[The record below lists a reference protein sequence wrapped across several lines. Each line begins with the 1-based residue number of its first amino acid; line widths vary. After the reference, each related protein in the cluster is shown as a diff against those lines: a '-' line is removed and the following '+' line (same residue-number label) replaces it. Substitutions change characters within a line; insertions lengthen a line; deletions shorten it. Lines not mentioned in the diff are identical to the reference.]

1 MRKRLFAL
9 LVCFAML
16 CSLLPAAAGAADQ
29 RFTDMPAESHWSYK
43 ALAAAVDNGLL
54 QGSGGR
60 LTPENKLTRAQMAA
74 VINRAF
80 GAQDTEDIS
89 IYTDVPETA
98 WYAGDIAKAVRM
110 GTFHGNGTKMRP
122 EDPISR
128 QEAFA
133 VLARAFKLP
142 EGDEAAL
149 DRFSDKATVSAWAVP
164 ELAAMAENGYV
175 NGSNGKLNPLNSI
188 TRAEFAQVMYNLIR
202 RYYKAAGT
210 YSDALSGNRMINAP
224 GVTLKDVTVEGD
236 LIVGEG
242 AANGDVWIDNV
253 KITGRLVIRG
263 GGENSIHIINGSE
276 VGSILIGKTGDGG
289 VRLRTE
295 EGCRV
300 QAVVIDD
307 GRDEIIL
314 EGRYNQV
321 AIDTD
326 APVVLRDAEI
336 TGLTVK
342 AEDADVTAY
351 GSTKITAAAL
361 TGAAKNAALAVDKDA
376 SVDSVISDAPG
387 AVISGAGTVRSAE
400 VSGDNTK
407 FDTDGTSLHV
417 SGAKGVT
424 QNGSA
429 VADGATVV
437 TGGGETPPP
446 HVHAWDGGTQTKAP
460 TCTEAGVTTYRCA
473 CGESCTETVPALGHD
488 WDQGTV
494 TREPSAEAD
503 GEMTFTCTR
512 CGVKK
517 TEPISFRP
525 FAVVVNRDTP
535 EEDTLF
541 FSTLD
546 EAMAEAAKNPYHNE
560 PGEDPWT
567 EYEAIQVRSAAAIHN
582 LNLPAGYRLFVGAE
596 LTLTGTLT
604 LGASDYPECP
614 GAGAAAIF
622 IPMFDETAVT
632 LNDLK
637 LYDGANPADGVFSR
651 ADDGEERLDV
661 ISLCG
666 CRGEDGALY
675 EKPMLCFTGFYGQDH
690 RFELYRD
697 LDLTDCFSAIHF
709 NDSTLFVR
717 ANLALDAGSLRGG
730 DVVLDG
736 GVGSVSVDGLGACGY
751 AAGCAV
757 QLGQEASLRIN
768 QDGAVLTG
776 DVGIHRA
783 FDMAGL
789 SFRSAGKKAA
799 VTVDSGVYLNL
810 TGENWIGENVTL
822 VNNGGLDLSCPL
834 YVEGSLDNR
843 GEIRLESYE
852 AETEGYWYIG
862 RLELDGASL
871 RNSGTLELTGSAD
884 RPRSQI
890 NAYAS
895 SVLNDGGLIR
905 SFGDLNICGSSLVN
919 QGTIENWV
927 NMNVDPGTEQWFR
940 YGEDAAPV
948 LENEQLSC
956 SLLNFGTLYN
966 DGYLGVNGGSVTNS
980 GTILNRA
987 DLNINA
993 KPRLKEVY
1001 TLVSVNGEPET
1012 WEDWN
1017 DFRSWD
1023 EDARAEGR
1031 TAYWRVAG
1039 CEKTYVGLTPAS
1051 LTNSGNLINRRWMN
1065 LESVK
1070 LTNTDRGVVQNDQ
1083 GMELRAGNLT
1093 RALYWEGEVAGVPE
1107 DEGMGVPEFL
1117 NVGKLANGVLTGVG
1131 SEDGG
1136 SDAWFRMET
1145 GKLTNQGTVTN
1156 NGNLNLDFVAYEQGA
1171 DARFETYNAAGTHI
1185 TAGSITVPHDAFFRN
1200 EGYMQ
1205 INDLYGGGDE
1215 KCDLTGFADFF
1226 TTWNQDGNDSN
1237 WCRFTAQV
1245 LDEDGYAAAVA
1256 AQRAKPDNMK
1266 YNRMDFCADLTFTR
1280 DTILADF
1287 GEYWVDY
1294 KDVTAW
1300 QVFDDELGWIDC
1312 PEGTEGAQPYDTRVG
1327 AELTVGE
1334 GATLTVAADNWLHVD
1349 GDWNEDFLRP
1359 CKLTVKGTLSI
1370 EPERPGHEGRE
1381 WEGVSCG
1388 NVEIWSFGS
1397 FENLGK
1403 VENQGRFEI
1412 RYYDL
1417 GHWSNGRYV
1426 HEGRLGRYPECV
1438 TVNPPANT
1446 VYTAE
1451 VRSNAALDNAI
1462 ASTDPVF
1469 TRICLREDCTLTLT
1483 KDVILSVPITDIE
1496 PGSGLIVEEGCTLTL
1511 PEGAELYNS
1520 GDVSVYGD
1528 LDLAGKLDN
1537 NQHLEI
1543 GALTGSKTAT
1553 LRVTGL
1559 FQNWNDLTVY
1569 PTGRIDLVTGG
1580 RVSGRS
1586 PITLETIL
1594 IEADPDAD
1602 YTLSIF
1608 EEEDGLRFQV
1618 DTSGNGE
1625 VRLTG
1630 ELPARFRTLHLMRSA
1645 VDIIGLEIPAQTQIV
1660 VDDCWGSARARI
1672 GSHSVL
1678 IDDGWNPEGCHGF
1691 EIEANADAVIRV
1703 RNAQMTFDEGYGS
1716 TSVRV
1721 ICGDR
1726 SYWLAPHIFGVLNEN
1741 DSPGVYI
1748 STDHPDVEYELRR
1761 NGQRLQFEKELIP
1774 EDGKTHLFR
1783 REGSAWFTAGRDND
1797 PGLELTVRLPGG
1809 PTVIFEN
1816 VPVKPEWDES
1826 QDYPT

>member
-1 MRKRLFAL
+1 MRKRLLAM
-9 LVCFAML
+9 LVCLAML
-16 CSLLPAAAGAADQ
+16 CSLLPAVAAAADQ
-29 RFTDMPAESHWSYK
+29 RFSDMPAESHWSYK

-89 IYTDVPETA
+89 IYTDVPGTA
-98 WYAGDIAKAVRM
+98 WYVSDIAKAVRM

-142 EGDEAAL
+142 QGDASAL
-149 DRFSDKATVSAWAVP
+149 DRFTDKATVSAWAVP

-188 TRAEFAQVMYNLIR
+188 TRAEFAQVMYNMIR
-202 RYYKAAGT
+202 RYYKTAGT
-210 YSDALSGNRMINAP
+210 YSDPLTGNRMINAP
-224 GVTLKDVTVEGD
+224 GVTLRGVTVEGD

-263 GGENSIHIINGSE
+263 GGENSVHIINGSE

-300 QAVVIDD
+300 QTVVIDD

-326 APVVLRDAEI
+326 APVILRDAEI

-342 AEDADVTAY
+342 AEGAGVTAS
-351 GSTKITAAAL
+351 GSTTITAASL
-361 TGAAKNAALAVDKDA
+361 TDAAKDAALSVGKDA
-376 SVDSVISDAPG
+376 ALDSVVSDAPG

-400 VSGDNTK
+400 VSGDNTR

-417 SGAKGVT
+417 RGANGVT

-437 TGGGETPPP
+437 TGSGETPPP
-446 HVHAWDGGTQTKAP
+446 HVHAWDGGTLTKAP
-460 TCTEAGVTTYRCA
+460 SCTEAGETTFRCA
-473 CGESCTETVPALGHD
+473 CGESYTEAIPALGHD

-494 TREPSAEAD
+494 TREPTAEAD
-503 GEMTFTCTR
+503 GEMTFICIR
-512 CGVKK
+512 CGAKK

-567 EYEAIQVRSAAAIHN
+567 EYEAIQVRSAAAIDD

-614 GAGAAAIF
+614 GMGAAAIF

-637 LYDGANPADGVFSR
+637 LYDGANPEDGTFSR
-651 ADDGEERLDV
+651 VGDGEERLDV

-666 CRGEDGALY
+666 GRDEDGDLY

-690 RFELYRD
+690 RFELRQD
-697 LDLTDCFSAIHF
+697 LDLTDCFSTIHF
-709 NDSTLFVR
+709 DDSELYVR
-717 ANLALDAGSLRGG
+717 ANLTLDTGSLRGG
-730 DVVLDG
+730 DIVLDG
-736 GVGSVSVDGLGACGY
+736 GAGAVSADGQITCGY
-751 AAGCAV
+751 ADGCAV
-757 QLGQEASLRIN
+757 QLGQEASLRIGT
-768 QDGAVLTG
+768 DGATLTG
-776 DVGIHRA
+776 DAGIHRG

-789 SFRSAGKKAA
+789 SFQSPGEKAT
-799 VTVDSGVYLNL
+799 VSVDSGVYLNL
-810 TGENWIGENVTL
+810 TGENRVGENVTL

-834 YVEGSLDNR
+834 HVEGSLDNR
-843 GEIRLESYE
+843 GEIRLEAYE

-862 RLELDGASL
+862 SLELDHASL
-871 RNSGTLELTGSAD
+871 RNSGTLELVGSED
-884 RPRSQI
+884 RPRSQL

-905 SFGDLNICGSSLVN
+905 SYGDLNICGSSLVN
-919 QGTIENWV
+919 QGTIENRV
-927 NMNVDPGTEQWFR
+927 NMNVDPGTEQWVR
-940 YGEDAAPV
+940 YGEGAEPV

-980 GTILNRA
+980 GTIINRKNLNVC
-987 DLNINA
+987 A
-993 KPRLKEVY
+993 KPHIKEVY
-1001 TLVSVNGEPET
+1001 TLVSVDGEPET
-1012 WEDWN
+1012 REDW
-1017 DFRSWD
+1017 DGFRSWD
-1023 EDARAEGR
+1023 EGAREEGR
-1031 TAYWRVAG
+1031 TAYWRAVA
-1039 CEKTYVGLTPAS
+1039 CEKVYVDLTPAS
-1051 LTNSGNLINRRWMN
+1051 FTNSGNLINRDWMN
-1065 LESVK
+1065 FESVK
-1070 LTNTDRGVVQNDQ
+1070 LTNTDKGVVQNDQ
-1083 GMELRAGNLT
+1083 GMELRAGDLT

-1107 DEGMGVPEFL
+1107 DKDMGAPEFL
-1117 NVGKLANGVLTGVG
+1117 NAGKLANGSLTGVG

-1136 SDAWFRMET
+1136 SNAWFWMED
-1145 GKLTNQGTVTN
+1145 GKLTNRGTVTN
-1156 NGNLNLDFVAYEQGA
+1156 NGNLNLDFVDYDQGA
-1171 DARFETYNAAGTHI
+1171 DARFETYNAGGTHI
-1185 TAGSITVPHDAFFRN
+1185 TAGSLTVPHDAFFRN

-1205 INDLYGGGDE
+1205 INDLYGGDNE

-1237 WCRFTAQV
+1237 WCRFTALV

-1256 AQRAKPDNMK
+1256 AQRTKPDNMK

-1280 DTILADF
+1280 DTTLEDF

-1294 KDVTAW
+1294 KNVTAW
-1300 QVFDDELGWIDC
+1300 QVYDEARGWIDC
-1312 PEGTEGAQPYDTRVG
+1312 PEGTEGAEPYDARVG

-1334 GATLTVAADNWLHVD
+1334 GATLTVAAGNWLHVD
-1349 GDWNEDFLRP
+1349 GEWNEDDIRP
-1359 CKLTVKGTLSI
+1359 TKLTVKGTLVI
-1370 EPERPGHEGRE
+1370 EPERPGPEGRE
-1381 WEGVSCG
+1381 WEGVTCG
-1388 NVEIWSFGS
+1388 NVEIWSFGR
-1397 FENLGK
+1397 FENLGT

-1417 GHWSNGRYV
+1417 GHWSNGRYI
-1426 HEGRLGRYPECV
+1426 HEGRLGRDPACV

-1462 ASTDPVF
+1462 SSASPVF

-1483 KDVILSVPITDIE
+1483 KDVTLSVPITDIE
-1496 PGSGLIVEEGCTLTL
+1496 PGSGLIVGAGCTLTL
-1511 PEGAELYNS
+1511 PEGADLYNS

-1543 GALTGSKTAT
+1543 GAVTGNRTAT
-1553 LRVTGL
+1553 VRVSGL
-1559 FQNWNDLTVY
+1559 LQNWNDLTVY
-1569 PTGRIDLVTGG
+1569 PMGKIDLMTNG
-1580 RVSGRS
+1580 RVSSRS
-1586 PITLETIL
+1586 PISLETL
-1594 IEADPDAD
+1594 LVEADPDAD

-1608 EEEDGLRFQV
+1608 EEEDGLSFQV
-1618 DTSGNGE
+1618 DTSGGGE

-1630 ELPARFRTLHLMRSA
+1630 ALPARFSTLHLMSSA
-1645 VDIIGLEIPAQTQIV
+1645 VDIIGLDVPADTRIV
-1660 VDDCWGSARARI
+1660 LDDCWGYARVRT

-1691 EIEANADAVIRV
+1691 EIEANAGAVIRV
-1703 RNAQMTFDEGYGS
+1703 RNAQMFFADGYES
-1716 TSVRV
+1716 TNVRV

-1741 DSPGVYI
+1741 DSPGVYV
-1748 STDHPDVEYELRR
+1748 STDDPDVEYELRL
-1761 NGQRLQFEKELIP
+1761 NGQRLQFEKELIR
-1774 EDGKTHLFR
+1774 EDGKTHLFC
-1783 REGSAWFTAGRDND
+1783 REGSAWFTAGRNND

-1816 VPVKPEWDES
+1816 VPVKPEWDEVFP
-1826 QDYPT
+1826 D